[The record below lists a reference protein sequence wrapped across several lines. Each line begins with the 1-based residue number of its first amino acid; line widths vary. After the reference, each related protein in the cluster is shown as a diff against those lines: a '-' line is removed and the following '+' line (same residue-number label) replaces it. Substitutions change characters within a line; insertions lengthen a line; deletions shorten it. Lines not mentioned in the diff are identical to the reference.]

1 MRDWL
6 SFLTAAAGLAAA
18 VLSCTSCGPGAAS
31 SPAPVAASEASPGVL
46 PAIPL
51 TTLAGDRTDVT
62 RVTQGR
68 AALVSLWA
76 TWCDGCEREM
86 DELNR
91 IDARAAP
98 GGAVVIGIAVG
109 EDRAKVAD
117 FVRRRG
123 LRYVQLVDEDFA
135 FADAVG
141 ERRVPATL
149 VVGRDG
155 RIVFRGGALDARG
168 VAALREAS
176 EF

>member
-6 SFLTAAAGLAAA
+6 PFLTAAGLAAGLA
-18 VLSCTSCGPGAAS
+18 SCGAGGGGSAS
-31 SPAPVAASEASPGVL
+31 TPAPVAAASPAVI

-51 TTLAGDRTDVT
+51 TTLAGDHTEVT

-91 IDARAAP
+91 VDAREAP
-98 GGAVVIGIAVG
+98 GEAVVIGIAVG
-109 EDRAKVAD
+109 EDREKVAD

-149 VVGRDG
+149 VIGRDG
-155 RIVFRGGALDARG
+155 RIVFRGGALDAKSL
-168 VAALREAS
+168 AALRQAS
-176 EF
+176 E